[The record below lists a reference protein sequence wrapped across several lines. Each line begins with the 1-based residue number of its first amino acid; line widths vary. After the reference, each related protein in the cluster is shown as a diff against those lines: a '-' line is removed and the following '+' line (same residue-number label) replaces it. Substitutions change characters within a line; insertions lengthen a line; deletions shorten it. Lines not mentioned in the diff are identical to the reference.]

1 MIFLTQNSTFII
13 GQVAW
18 LLGKIMEGI
27 FTVIDFIGLPNIG
40 LAIILFTIVVNLLM
54 LPLNIRQQ
62 KFSKLSAKMQP
73 EIQAIQNK
81 YKGKK
86 DQESAMAQN
95 QEIQAV
101 YAKYGV
107 SPSGSCVQLLIQ
119 MPILFALYRV
129 IQSMPAYVGKIKETF
144 GVLADQVIHMDGGE
158 FLKNSGI
165 DSIANTVAMY
175 GRTMTDDNLRN
186 GIIDVLNKLSSADMV
201 TVAQHYG
208 LTNLTYNGELIL
220 SNDTTRGLI
229 DMYNNF
235 LGLNMGNSPSY
246 IIREAMAVGA
256 WGLVIGAI
264 AIPVL
269 SAVTQWINVKLMPTQ
284 NTDDKDSQQSSMM
297 QSMKMMN
304 TIMPLMSAWFC
315 FTLPC
320 GMGLYW
326 VAGSVVRSI
335 QQVLVNKHIDKM
347 NFDELIQKNSAKS
360 AKKIEKMKEQQ
371 ERLNAYANLN
381 TRSIQN
387 KANVKSNMTEEER
400 EAAMKRSTE
409 YYNQGNAKPGSLMAR
424 ANMVKQYNE
433 RSSNES
439 KSVSTNSTNKSSDK
453 NKNSQKKEKK

>member
-1 MIFLTQNSTFII
+1 MFFLTQNSTFII

-27 FTVIDFIGLPNIG
+27 FTVIDFIGIPNIG

-54 LPLNIRQQ
+54 LPLTMKQQ

-81 YKGKK
+81 YKNKK
-86 DQESAMAQN
+86 DNESMMAQN

-107 SPSGSCVQLLIQ
+107 SRSGSCVQLLIQ

-144 GVLADQVIHMDGGE
+144 GVLADHIISADGGN
-158 FLKNSGI
+158 FLQNSGI
-165 DSIANTVAMY
+165 DSISQTVSMY
-175 GRTMTDDNLRN
+175 GRTISESNLRN
-186 GIIDVLNKLSSADMV
+186 GIIDVLNKLSSADMG
-201 TVAQHYG
+201 TIAQHYN
-208 LTNLTYNGELIL
+208 LTNLTYQGDLIL
-220 SNDTTRGLI
+220 SNETTRGLI
-229 DMYNNF
+229 DTYNNF
-235 LGLNMGNSPSY
+235 FGLNMGNSPSY
-246 IIREAMAVGA
+246 IVREAWQIGA
-256 WGLVIGAI
+256 WGLVVGAV

-269 SAVTQWINVKLMPTQ
+269 SALTQWINVKLMPTQ
-284 NTDDKDSQQSSMM
+284 QSDNKGQENSMA

-304 TIMPLMSAWFC
+304 TFMPLLSAWFC
-315 FTLPC
+315 YTLPC

-326 VAGSVVRSI
+326 VAGSVVRSV
-335 QQVLVNKHIDKM
+335 QQVIINKHIDKM
-347 NFDELIQKNSAKS
+347 DFEELIKKNSAKS
-360 AKKIEKMKEQQ
+360 AKKMEKMKEQQ
-371 ERLNAYANLN
+371 EKLNAYANMN

-387 KANVKSNMTEEER
+387 KANVRSNMSEEEK
-400 EAAMKRSTE
+400 EAAMKKATE

-433 RSSNES
+433 KNSNS
-439 KSVSTNSTNKSSDK
+439 GKSS
-453 NKNSQKKEKK
+453 EKK